1 MDWWLILGF
10 SAQGLFFMRFVVQW
24 IASERAK
31 ASVFPVAFWYF
42 SLGGSTL
49 LLIYSIYRR
58 DPVFI
63 LGQGLASMIYLRNLY
78 LIRRGKESSTALA
91 K

>member
-1 MDWWLILGF
+1 MDWWLFLGF
-10 SAQGLFFMRFVVQW
+10 SAQGFFFMRFVVQW
-24 IASERAK
+24 IASEKAK
-31 ASVFPVAFWYF
+31 ASVFSIAFWYF

-49 LLIYSIYRR
+49 LLIYGLHRM

-78 LIRRGKESSTALA
+78 LVKHGKGSTDTLA